1 MKITS
6 YVGLTP
12 AQEKTLEAL
21 ETVTVRTSLLQPTV
35 VATVRTFQV
44 QEVKLTIGADGV
56 IQHVEVLNDN
66 REKS

>member
-6 YVGLTP
+6 YVELTP

-21 ETVTVRTSLLQPTV
+21 ETVTVRTSLIQPTV
-35 VATVRTFQV
+35 VATIRTFQV

-56 IQHVEVLNDN
+56 IQHAEVQDV
-66 REKS
+66 

>member
-6 YVGLTP
+6 YVELTP

-21 ETVTVRTSLLQPTV
+21 ETVTVRTSLIQPAV
-35 VATVRTFQV
+35 VATIRTFQV

-56 IQHVEVLNDN
+56 IQHVEVVDG
-66 REKS
+66 

>member
-6 YVGLTP
+6 YVELTP

-21 ETVTVRTSLLQPTV
+21 ETVTVRTSLIQPTV
-35 VATVRTFQV
+35 VATIRTFQV

-56 IQHVEVLNDN
+56 IQHVEVVDGC
-66 REKS
+66 

>member
-6 YVGLTP
+6 YVELTP

-35 VATVRTFQV
+35 VATIRTFQV
-44 QEVKLTIGADGV
+44 QEVKLTIDADGV
-56 IQHVEVLNDN
+56 IQHVEVVDG
-66 REKS
+66 